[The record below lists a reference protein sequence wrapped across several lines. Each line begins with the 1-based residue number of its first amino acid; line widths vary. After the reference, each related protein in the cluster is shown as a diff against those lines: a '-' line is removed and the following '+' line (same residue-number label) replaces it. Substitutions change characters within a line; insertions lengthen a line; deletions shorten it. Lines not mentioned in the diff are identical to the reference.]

1 MAKKIRSD
9 GFLNIMDLTVV
20 AALFV
25 MIVAA
30 VGVIW
35 LRRFAATG
43 DAGRHQLGLIA
54 AIFFVLFCTTL
65 LDEHHNYVTKWDVS
79 LIDLLRQ
86 TTMLSLISLGAAVVI
101 IAGGIDLSA
110 GSVIAFSASI
120 CATFMVLL
128 APEAVNQ
135 SLPVGTGVVVVSIV
149 ATLIVG
155 LLIGSLHAWLIT
167 EVGLPPFVATLGTLV
182 GLRSLSRAI
191 VENVTQSMLGGA
203 RTQINIADKSFRE
216 LSGAIS
222 GTVWNLTILVAIVA
236 VILLF
241 LLSKTVTGRHL
252 YALGGNEQ
260 AARLSGIQTN
270 RMKWLAYCIS
280 SFLSS
285 VAGVLYVSQLSVAD
299 PQTLARGYELNAI
312 AASVVGGC
320 SLQGGLGTIPGTLL
334 GALFLRVVI
343 DGVAKI
349 IKTGADV
356 YEGLIVGVLVVFAV
370 TFTKTSEAMLSTRRK
385 LFSGPLGWVTILN
398 LTLLAGV
405 MMALLGAKLLRG
417 RVQMDAGCLALV
429 AATFTLFL
437 LLIIRSDNAP
447 QSKRTWG
454 ITWAVATIIASIGLD
469 MNYPQL
475 QRGAAVAIVRNAG
488 GSVTQNDDGGIVVDL
503 SGSRCTDAE
512 LKRLLRRVKFFP
524 NVTEIRLN
532 NTEITDSGLE
542 AIGKA
547 FQEKKSF
554 KRLDTTGSKVSAIG
568 VTKLKRTLSG
578 LEILRVE
585 PAGELGPANN

>member
-1 MAKKIRSD
+1 
-9 GFLNIMDLTVV
+9 MDLPVV
-20 AALFV
+20 AALVV
-25 MIVAA
+25 MILASVS
-30 VGVIW
+30 VIG
-35 LRRFAATG
+35 LRRFAATT

-86 TTMLSLISLGAAVVI
+86 TTMLSLIALGAAVVI

-128 APEAVNQ
+128 APDAVNQ
-135 SLPVGTGVVVVSIV
+135 SLPVGAGVIIASIFG
-149 ATLIVG
+149 TLIIG

-222 GTVWNLTILVAIVA
+222 GTVWNLTILVAIASV
-236 VILLF
+236 LLWV

-370 TFTKTSEAMLSTRRK
+370 TFTKTSEAMSSTRRK
-385 LFSGPLGWVTILN
+385 LFSGPLGGVTIVN

-417 RVQMDAGCLALV
+417 RVQMDAAWLALIT
-429 AATFTLFL
+429 ATSTLFL
-437 LLIIRSDNAP
+437 LLILRSGATL
-447 QSKRTWG
+447 QKQRSWG
-454 ITWAVATIIASIGLD
+454 IAWAVATSVVAIGLD
-469 MNYPQL
+469 MNYPQF
-475 QRGAAVAIVRNAG
+475 QRGVAVAIARNAG

-503 SGSRCTDAE
+503 AGSRCTDSE
-512 LKRLLRRVKFFP
+512 LKRLLQRVKYFS

-532 NTEITDSGLE
+532 DTGITDSGLD

-547 FQEKKSF
+547 FQEVKSL
-554 KRLDTTGSKVSAIG
+554 KRLDATGSKVTNVG

-578 LEILRVE
+578 LVLV
-585 PAGELGPANN
+585 P

>member
-1 MAKKIRSD
+1 
-9 GFLNIMDLTVV
+9 MDASVVV
-20 AALFV
+20 ALIS
-25 MIVAA
+25 MILASL
-30 VGVIW
+30 GVIG
-35 LRRFAATG
+35 LRRVFGKG
-43 DAGRHQLGLIA
+43 DAQRHQLGLIA

-65 LDEHHNYVTKWDVS
+65 LDEHHNYVAKWDLS

-120 CATFMVLL
+120 CASFMVLL
-128 APEAVNQ
+128 APDAVNQ
-135 SLPVGTGVVVVSIV
+135 SLPLGTGVIV
-149 ATLIVG
+149 ASIAGTLLVG

-191 VENVTQSMLGGA
+191 VESVTESKLGGA
-203 RTQINIADKSFRE
+203 RTKINIADQSFRE

-222 GTVWNLTILVAIVA
+222 GTVWNLSILVAVVA
-236 VILLF
+236 VILWL

-285 VAGVLYVSQLSVAD
+285 VAGVLYVSQLSSAD

-320 SLQGGLGTIPGTLL
+320 SLQGGVGTIQGTLL

-370 TFTKTSEAMLSTRRK
+370 TFTKTSESASSGRRQ
-385 LFSGPLGWVTILN
+385 LFSGSLGWVTIIN
-398 LTLLAGV
+398 LTILAAV
-405 MMALLGAKLLRG
+405 MMALLGAKLIP
-417 RVQMDAGCLALV
+417 VKMDSVWLASV
-429 AATFTLFL
+429 TAVSTLLLL
-437 LLIIRSDNAP
+437 LLIRSDIKGTA
-447 QSKRTWG
+447 KRNWG
-454 ITWAVATIIASIGLD
+454 IAWALLTIGSVIGLD
-469 MNYPQL
+469 LNYPKI
-475 QRGAAVAIVRNAG
+475 QRGFAVSGVSALG
-488 GSVTQNDDGGIVVDL
+488 GSISQNDDGGMVVDL
-503 SGSRCTDAE
+503 GGSRCTDAD
-512 LKRLLRRVKFFP
+512 LKRLLPRLKYFP
-524 NVTEIRLN
+524 SISELRLN
-532 NTEITDSGLE
+532 DTAVTDAGLD

-547 FQEKKSF
+547 FQQSKSLQ
-554 KRLDTTGSKVSAIG
+554 RLKTTGAKVSEG
-568 VTKLKRTLSG
+568 SLKKLQRG
-578 LEILRVE
+578 LGDLQLV
-585 PAGELGPANN
+585 P

>member
-1 MAKKIRSD
+1 
-9 GFLNIMDLTVV
+9 MDWSVV
-20 AALFV
+20 VTLLVMGLLCAGAIGWRHAL
-25 MIVAA
+25 
-30 VGVIW
+30 
-35 LRRFAATG
+35 ATG
-43 DAGRHQLGLIA
+43 SAHRHQLGLVA
-54 AIFFVLFCTTL
+54 AIFFVLCCTTL
-65 LDEHHNYVTKWDVS
+65 FDEHHNYVAKWDAS

-86 TTMLSLISLGAAVVI
+86 TTMLALIAFGAAVVI
-101 IAGGIDLSA
+101 ISGGIDLSA
-110 GSVIAFSASI
+110 GSVIAFSGSI

-128 APEAVNQ
+128 APDAVNQ
-135 SLPVGTGVVVVSIV
+135 SLPVGTGIIV
-149 ATLIVG
+149 TAITATLIVG

-191 VENVTQSMLGGA
+191 VENVTQAMLGGA

-236 VILLF
+236 VMLWL

-252 YALGGNEQ
+252 YAMGGNEQ
-260 AARLSGIQTN
+260 AALLSGIQTK

-280 SFLSS
+280 SFLSA
-285 VAGVLYVSQLSVAD
+285 VAGILYVSQLSVAD

-370 TFTKTSEAMLSTRRK
+370 TFTKSSDALSTSRRK
-385 LFSGPLGWVTILN
+385 LFSGGLGWVTVLN

-405 MMALLGAKLLRG
+405 MMALLGTRLVRG
-417 RVQMDAGCLALV
+417 WVQMDAVWLALI
-429 AATFTLFL
+429 AAASTLSL
-437 LLIIRSDNAP
+437 LLILKSDTNTH
-447 QSKRTWG
+447 RRG
-454 ITWAVATIIASIGLD
+454 IIWALATIAAAAVLND
-469 MNYPQL
+469 QYPKV
-475 QRGAAVAIVRNAG
+475 QRGAAVAEVQKLG
-488 GSVTQNDDGGIVVDL
+488 GTVTQQDDGGIIVDL
-503 SGSRCTDAE
+503 EGIRCLDVD
-512 LKRLLRRVKFFP
+512 LKRILSRLKFFP
-524 NVTEIRLN
+524 HVAELRLTNTKVT
-532 NTEITDSGLE
+532 DVGLDM
-542 AIGKA
+542 IGKT
-547 FQEKKSF
+547 FQESRTLR
-554 KRLDTTGSKVSAIG
+554 RLDASGSGVSPGGIQ
-568 VTKLKRTLSG
+568 KLRRLLSE
-578 LEILRVE
+578 LEVVVE
-585 PAGELGPANN
+585 

>member
-1 MAKKIRSD
+1 
-9 GFLNIMDLTVV
+9 MDLPVV
-20 AALFV
+20 AALVV
-25 MIVAA
+25 MILAS
-30 VGVIW
+30 VGVIG
-35 LRRFAATG
+35 LRRFAATT
-43 DAGRHQLGLIA
+43 DSGRHQLGLIA

-86 TTMLSLISLGAAVVI
+86 TTMLSLIALGAAVVI

-128 APEAVNQ
+128 APDAVNQ
-135 SLPVGTGVVVVSIV
+135 SLPVGTGVIIASILG
-149 ATLIVG
+149 TLIVG

-222 GTVWNLTILVAIVA
+222 GTVWNLTILVAIAA
-236 VILLF
+236 VLLWI

-370 TFTKTSEAMLSTRRK
+370 TFTKTSEAMSSTRRK
-385 LFSGPLGWVTILN
+385 LFSGPLGGVTIVN

-417 RVQMDAGCLALV
+417 RVQMDAAWLALIT
-429 AATFTLFL
+429 ATSTLFL
-437 LLIIRSDNAP
+437 LLILRSGATL
-447 QSKRTWG
+447 QKQRSWG
-454 ITWAVATIIASIGLD
+454 IAWAVATIVMAIGLD
-469 MNYPQL
+469 MNYPQF
-475 QRGAAVAIVRNAG
+475 QRGAAVAIARNAG

-503 SGSRCTDAE
+503 AGSRCTDAE
-512 LKRLLRRVKFFP
+512 LKRLLQRVKYFS

-532 NTEITDSGLE
+532 NTGITDSGLD

-547 FQEKKSF
+547 FQEVKSL
-554 KRLDTTGSKVSAIG
+554 KRLVTTGSKVTNVG

-578 LEILRVE
+578 LVLV
-585 PAGELGPANN
+585 P

>member
-1 MAKKIRSD
+1 
-9 GFLNIMDLTVV
+9 MDLTVV
-20 AALFV
+20 AALIV
-25 MIVAA
+25 MILAS
-30 VGVIW
+30 VGVIG
-35 LRRFAATG
+35 LRRFVATG

-86 TTMLSLISLGAAVVI
+86 TTMLSLIALGAAVVI

-120 CATFMVLL
+120 CSTFMVLL

-135 SLPVGTGVVVVSIV
+135 SLPVGTGVIVASIV
-149 ATLIVG
+149 GTLIIG

-236 VILLF
+236 VILWL
-241 LLSKTVTGRHL
+241 LLSKTVTGRHI

-370 TFTKTSEAMLSTRRK
+370 TFTKTSEAMSSTRRK
-385 LFSGPLGWVTILN
+385 LFSGPLGWVTIVN

-417 RVQMDAGCLALV
+417 RVQMDAAWLASI
-429 AATFTLFL
+429 AAASTLFL
-437 LLIIRSDNAP
+437 LLILRSEATP
-447 QSKRTWG
+447 LKKRSWG
-454 ITWAVATIIASIGLD
+454 ITWAVATIVAAIGLD
-469 MNYPQL
+469 MNYPQF
-475 QRGAAVAIVRNAG
+475 QRKAAVAIARNAG
-488 GSVTQNDDGGIVVDL
+488 GSVTKNDDGGIVVDL
-503 SGSRCTDAE
+503 AGSRCTDAE
-512 LKRLLRRVKFFP
+512 LKRLLQRVKYFP

-532 NTEITDSGLE
+532 DTGITDSGLD

-547 FQEKKSF
+547 FQEAKSL
-554 KRLDTTGSKVSAIG
+554 KRLDTAGSKVSEIG
-568 VTKLKRTLSG
+568 IVKLKRTLTG
-578 LEILRVE
+578 LEIV
-585 PAGELGPANN
+585 P